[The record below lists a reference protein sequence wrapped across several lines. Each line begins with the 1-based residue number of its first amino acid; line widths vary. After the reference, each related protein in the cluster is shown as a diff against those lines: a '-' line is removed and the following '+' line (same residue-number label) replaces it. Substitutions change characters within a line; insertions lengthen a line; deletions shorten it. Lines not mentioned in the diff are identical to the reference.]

1 MEEWDLVE
9 ERGHDGGD
17 VGIRKKKTYHDLLSF
32 VGPFPLH
39 LVAGIGAVIG
49 MIKPPLGFP

>member
-49 MIKPPLGFP
+49 MIKPQLGFP